1 MDIVTHALIGAT
13 SAAGLLAWQPEL
25 ACGVVLGN
33 VAPDLDAF
41 SRLGGKQAFIRFHQ
55 TYTHS
60 VAAVALVGL
69 ASAGLWIASQTEW
82 SLLLVGIAIGM
93 VMHVGLDLTNSYGVR
108 WAWPFQ
114 RSRMALDWIFFID
127 LPMLLWTLIGLS
139 LVTWAWGNGLW
150 LAWISGGYVAGLL
163 LMITVRGM
171 IAMRARR
178 LAVSLSKAA
187 NDRQATRISVIPTT
201 WLPWRFLVCR
211 DWGDACLTSTLNVW
225 QGEEQDVQRI
235 PLHDDAMPAAIE
247 ELPPWQAMRELST
260 FYHAVEKE
268 VENGQTT
275 FVCRDLRIRNYATR
289 FGTLTCQVDAAGQI
303 VRSEWEV

>member
-1 MDIVTHALIGAT
+1 MTHALIGAT

-60 VAAVALVGL
+60 VAAVAFVSL
-69 ASAGLWIASQTEW
+69 AAAGLWNASQAEG
-82 SLLLVGIAIGM
+82 SLLLLGIAIGM

-139 LVTWAWGNGLW
+139 LVAWSWGNGTW
-150 LAWISGGYVAGLL
+150 LAWISGGYVAGML
-163 LMITVRGM
+163 LMIPVRGM
-171 IAMRARR
+171 IAARARR
-178 LAVSLSKAA
+178 LAVSMSEPSG
-187 NDRQATRISVIPTT
+187 DRPPPRISVIPTT
-201 WLPWRFLVCR
+201 WLPWQFLVCR
-211 DWGDACLTSTLNVW
+211 DWGEACVTSTLDLW
-225 QGEEQDVQRI
+225 RGEERDVQRI
-235 PLHDDAMPAAIE
+235 PLLDDAMPGTVG
-247 ELPPWQAMRELST
+247 ELPPWQAMRDLST
-260 FYHAVEKE
+260 FYHAVEQQT
-268 VENGQTT
+268 ENGHTT

-289 FGTLTCQVDAAGQI
+289 FGTWTCQVDAAGQI